1 MEKKFALLVQN
12 LLKLTRRS
20 LACVCVWVW
29 VKVQKI
35 FLRFL
40 WYEGVRGCTR
50 VYEGVHAYMCVR
62 ALCDPKK
69 FFLFFLRKLL
79 TGDRM
84 VCYNESSLKENEVK
98 QNDKNTT
105 YGNAC

>member
-1 MEKKFALLVQN
+1 MRMGMGESTKNFSAFFV
-12 LLKLTRRS
+12 
-20 LACVCVWVW
+20 
-29 VKVQKI
+29 
-35 FLRFL
+35 
-40 WYEGVRGCTR
+40 VRGCTR